1 MKLMLLC
8 VVCNISRKKQLLE
21 NLF

>member
-1 MKLMLLC
+1 MLLC